1 MNRKKIGAALLALIA
16 LVGIYRWVKK
26 PAKAPE
32 FQRVTVEKGD
42 LSVSVTATGV
52 VQPRNRL
59 VVKPPIGGRVESVQV
74 KEGDAV
80 RRGQVLSWMSSTE
93 RAALLDAAR
102 AKGPQE
108 LAHWE
113 EIYKPAPL
121 VAPSDGV
128 VIARNVEPGQTVTA
142 ADGLFVL
149 SDRLIVKAQ
158 VDETDIGRVKAG
170 QAAVIGLDAYPE
182 SPVPAKVEHI
192 AFEAQTVNNVTI
204 YEVDVL
210 PAEVPAFMRSGMT
223 ANVTFLI
230 AKKEGVLTVP
240 SDAVRESD
248 EGPRV
253 LVPSPE
259 KKGRPRRVPVK
270 TGITDGR
277 STEIVEGLAQGDVV
291 LIPSFN
297 LPAAGGGGSNPFMP
311 NPNRRAGG
319 GNGSGGNRRNR

>member
-1 MNRKKIGAALLALIA
+1 MKKKKIGAVVVALILA
-16 LVGIYRWVKK
+16 VGIFRWLKK

-32 FQRVTVEKGD
+32 FQQVTVERGN
-42 LSVSVTATGV
+42 LMLSVTATGII
-52 VQPRNRL
+52 QPRNRL

-74 KEGDAV
+74 KEGDTV

-102 AKGPQE
+102 AKGPDE

-121 VAPSDGV
+121 VAPSAGV

-158 VDETDIGRVKAG
+158 VDETDIGRVKVD
-170 QAAVIGLDAYPE
+170 QAATVSLDAYPE
-182 SPVPAKVEHI
+182 SPVDARVEHI

-210 PAEVPAFMRSGMT
+210 PGQVPPFMRSGMT

-240 SDAVRESD
+240 SDAVREGED
-248 EGPRV
+248 GPRV
-253 LVPSPE
+253 LVPAAE

-270 TGITDGR
+270 TGLTDGR
-277 STEIVEGLAQGDVV
+277 STEILEGVSEGDTV
-291 LIPSFN
+291 LIPSFT
-297 LPAAGGGGSNPFMP
+297 LPTASGGSNPFMP
-311 NPNRRAGG
+311 NTNRRAGAGG
-319 GNGSGGNRRNR
+319 GNNAGNRRAR